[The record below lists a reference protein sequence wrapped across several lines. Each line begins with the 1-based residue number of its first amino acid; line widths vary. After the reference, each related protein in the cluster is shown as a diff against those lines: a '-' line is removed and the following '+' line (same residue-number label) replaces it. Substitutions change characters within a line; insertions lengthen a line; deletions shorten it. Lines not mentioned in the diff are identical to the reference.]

1 MHEPLDAD
9 EPDGAGEAS
18 GVGERIDPTGVG
30 EGIEAD
36 DDPEVLAALDAWEP
50 PPEGPPTVPTR
61 LVSWRRTSLVGAV
74 MTGMAFGLREV
85 LEPERGD
92 QIVIEVDAESG
103 QDDGPLVLRLDPDD
117 PAGSWCVV
125 RRRG

>member
-1 MHEPLDAD
+1 MVVPPEAADAGGSD
-9 EPDGAGEAS
+9 
-18 GVGERIDPTGVG
+18 

-36 DDPEVLAALDAWEP
+36 GGPEVLAHLDAHLDGWEP

-85 LEPERGD
+85 LEPERRD
-92 QIVIEVDAESG
+92 QVVIEVDAESG

-117 PAGSWCVV
+117 PTASWCVV
-125 RRRG
+125 RRGG

>member
-9 EPDGAGEAS
+9 EPGGAGEAS
-18 GVGERIDPTGVG
+18 GVGERIEPTGVG

-36 DDPEVLAALDAWEP
+36 YDPEVLAALDAWQP
-50 PPEGPPTVPTR
+50 PVEGPPTVPAR

-74 MTGMAFGLREV
+74 ITGMAFGLREV
-85 LEPERGD
+85 LEPERRD
-92 QIVIEVDAESG
+92 QVVIEVDADAG
-103 QDDGPLVLRLDPDD
+103 QDDGPLVLRLDTDD

-125 RRRG
+125 RRGR